1 MTTIETLTDRLLAA
15 EAELARQRALV
26 VRARALLANTPPLQP
41 AHSNEQWLAA
51 VARWMADAS
60 IIRTGVTP

>member
-26 VRARALLANTPPLQP
+26 VRASTLLAFTPPLQP
-41 AHSNEQWLAA
+41 AHSNQSWYDA
-51 VARWMADAS
+51 VLRWMADAQS
-60 IIRTGVTP
+60 NQP